1 MAVLHSSTLPLRVRL
16 VALIAVLIAFDVVAV
31 AAAYVLA
38 HVAAGVAPLVV
49 YQYEHLFWS
58 MGFDIVPLWPVLL
71 VGTPLVLVCQSVFG
85 YRMTL
90 RDASDEG
97 TVDPEPD
104 SIPEMHDKIGRH
116 ETAQQLRNRVER
128 LAHTADMSVPDVTVL
143 DAETPNSFVARRPGE
158 QTLFATTALVEQL
171 DESELDAVLAHELA
185 HLKNGDAF
193 VMTAAAFLP
202 TVSGRVLRTIGD
214 ALRHSV
220 ILSWFFDDGDT
231 DDDSSWGGNGQ
242 LSIAV
247 FLFALAAIPIT
258 AALYLASTACYRLLS
273 RIREYAADAGGVAIC
288 GSPAALASALETLT
302 ENPRPTTDIRT
313 AETGVREL
321 CVVPHAID
329 NELADSSDRREG
341 RIARQWHSVTERVLP
356 GSHPTVD
363 DRIAALQDQQ
373 SALDQRSRP

>member
-1 MAVLHSSTLPLRVRL
+1 MAALPSSKLPLRVRL
-16 VALIAVLIAFDVVAV
+16 VALIAVLVAFDIIAV

-49 YQYEHLFWS
+49 HQYEHLFWS
-58 MGFDIVPLWPVLL
+58 LGFDIVPLWPVLL

-90 RDASDEG
+90 RDASDEQ
-97 TVDPEPD
+97 VRDPAPD
-104 SIPEMHDKIGRH
+104 SVPEMRDKIGRH
-116 ETAQQLRNRVER
+116 ETAQRLRNRVER
-128 LAHTADMSVPDVTVL
+128 LAHTADLSVPDVTVL
-143 DAETPNSFVARRPGE
+143 DAQTPNSFVASRPGE
-158 QTLFATTALVEQL
+158 QTLFATTALVAQL
-171 DESELDAVLAHELA
+171 DDEELDAVLAHELA
-185 HLKNGDAF
+185 HLKNGDSF

-214 ALRHSV
+214 ALRHSF
-220 ILSWFFDDGDT
+220 ILSWFFDNGDT
-231 DDDSSWGGNGQ
+231 DDDSFWGWNGQ

-321 CVVPHAID
+321 CVVPHAIAD
-329 NELADSSDRREG
+329 EPSDSSDGRGG
-341 RIARQWHSVTERVLP
+341 RIGRRWHSVTERVLP
-356 GSHPTVD
+356 GSHPDTD
-363 DRIAALQDQQ
+363 DRIAALQERQ
-373 SALDQRSRP
+373 SVLDQRKRP